1 MKTSL
6 IPLDNPQFTRMAGTV
21 LSVITVLYAFTVLLS
36 HSAAYFAVAGI
47 GVFAMVIWWQTGGI
61 ATAFSGLRIPL
72 ISLGAFLV
80 WEILSRIINNKP
92 PTLAPFD
99 DVPVLLAS
107 LLVFRLPFDS
117 EQKKKAAIKALFVL
131 AAAASLVVLLGI
143 FQHYTGLTYPLPKQ
157 PLREGKLYGFF
168 RYYIQAGCTFSTLA
182 VFFSFLALFWETSRT
197 RRILLG
203 IAAVMMMAGTLMTF
217 ARTYFLSL
225 LASLLIM
232 FARKNLRT
240 AALGAGIIAVVIT
253 LVFAIFPP
261 VRERAFSIADVRKH
275 PSNVE
280 RLYLFRIARDIIA
293 DHPVAGVGQREWE
306 HTAGAYSIPYTKEW
320 TFSPALL
327 AHAHNVYLTVAAETG
342 LVGLALFL
350 TFWLSVAGLLLRKPP
365 GRKGGTSWSL
375 SLGTGHALINLFLGG
390 VFDES
395 LRRPLSFLLI
405 AFLLAVALLA
415 RNEGAAFMTSGD
427 LRGEEFS

>member
-6 IPLDNPQFTRMAGTV
+6 LSCTDARFTRIAGTV
-21 LSVITVLYAFTVLLS
+21 LSGITALYALTVVTS
-36 HSAAYFAVAGI
+36 HSAAYFAVAALGI
-47 GVFAMVIWWQTGGI
+47 FASVLWWQTGGI
-61 ATAFSGLRIPL
+61 ATAFRGLRIPL

-80 WEILSRIINNKP
+80 WEVLSRIINGKP

-99 DVPVLLAS
+99 DVPVLFAS
-107 LLVFRLPFDS
+107 LLLYRLSFDP
-117 EQKKKAAIKALFVL
+117 EQKKKAAINALFVL
-131 AAAASLVVLLGI
+131 AAASALVVLLGV
-143 FQHYTGLTYPLPKQ
+143 FQHYAGLTYPFPKQ
-157 PLREGKLYGFF
+157 PMREGKLYGFF

-197 RRILLG
+197 RRILLWV
-203 IAAVMMMAGTLMTF
+203 AAALMMTGTLMTF
-217 ARTYFLSL
+217 SRTYFLTL
-225 LASLLIM
+225 LAALLII
-232 FARKNLRT
+232 FARKSLRT

-253 LVFAIFPP
+253 LVFAFFPP

-280 RLYLFRIARDIIA
+280 RLYLYRIARDIIV
-293 DHPVAGVGQREWE
+293 DHPVAGIGQREWE
-306 HTAGAYSIPYTKEW
+306 NTAEAYSAPYRKDW
-320 TFSPALL
+320 NFSPALR

-350 TFWLSVAGLLLRKPP
+350 TFWLSVAVLLLRNPP
-365 GRKGGTSWSL
+365 GRKGGRSWSL
-375 SLGTGHALINLFLGG
+375 SLGAGYALINLFLGG

-405 AFLLAVALLA
+405 AFLLAIALLS
-415 RNEGAAFMTSGD
+415 RDEPAA
-427 LRGEEFS
+427 L

>member
-1 MKTSL
+1 MKTC
-6 IPLDNPQFTRMAGTV
+6 PLPGTDAQFTRIAGTV
-21 LSVITVLYAFTVLLS
+21 LSGLTVFYALAVLSS
-36 HSAAYFAVAGI
+36 HSAAYFAVAGLGI
-47 GVFAMVIWWQTGGI
+47 FAVTIWWQTGGI
-61 ATAFSGLRIPL
+61 VTAFSRLRIPL
-72 ISLGAFLV
+72 ISLAAFLV
-80 WEILSRIINNKP
+80 WEVLSRIMNNKP
-92 PTLAPFD
+92 PTLAPLD
-99 DVPVLLAS
+99 DIPVLFVS
-107 LLVFRLPFDS
+107 LLLFGLSFDP
-117 EQKKKAAIKALFVL
+117 KKKKSAALTAVFVL
-131 AAAASLVVLLGI
+131 AAASALVVVLGF
-143 FQHYTGLTYPLPKQ
+143 FQQTAGLTYPFPKQ
-157 PLREGKLYGFF
+157 PVREGKLYGFF

-203 IAAVMMMAGTLMTF
+203 AAAVLMMAATLMTF

-225 LASLLIM
+225 LASLLII
-232 FARKNLRT
+232 FARKSLRT
-240 AALGAGIIAVVIT
+240 AARGAGIIAVAIT
-253 LVFAIFPP
+253 LVFILFPP
-261 VRERAFSIADVRKH
+261 VRERAFSIADVHKH

-306 HTAGAYSIPYTKEW
+306 NTAGAYSAPYRKDW
-320 TFSPALL
+320 NFSPALR

-350 TFWLSVAGLLLRKPP
+350 TFWLSVAVLLLRKPP
-365 GRKGGTSWSL
+365 GRKGGVSWSL

-405 AFLLAVALLA
+405 AFLLAITLLA
-415 RNEGAAFMTSGD
+415 GNEGSAS
-427 LRGEEFS
+427 